1 MKKSISFLSV
11 LMLLVLCAC
20 NSATTITPDSESVG
34 FTIDGGEQ
42 YVNVTADGSWS
53 VADCPGWVKTDAGE
67 GVLTIKTGRN
77 DTGALREGDIVLK
90 GKNVEARIHVTQAAK
105 CTHITPSSD
114 KVEFGK
120 DGGTQTV
127 NIDTD
132 GIPQVQASE
141 GFTATYANGVLT
153 VTAASNAVGA
163 RRGEIKLTCEDQ
175 SVTIFAS
182 QKGNVC
188 KTCGG
193 SGKLTCPQCHGK
205 GWYPIEAAGG
215 AAACERCGGR
225 WNGFTDDSSDWRD
238 GTGRIKCPDCGGTGF
253 GD

>member
-1 MKKSISFLSV
+1 MKKFLSLLSVVALMMLNACDSATVVTPSTDQVSFL
-11 LMLLVLCAC
+11 
-20 NSATTITPDSESVG
+20 
-34 FTIDGGEQ
+34 IDGGEQ
-42 YVNVTADGSWS
+42 VVDISSDGRWS
-53 VADCPGWVKTDAGE
+53 VGNCPDWVKTDVQDGRL
-67 GVLTIKTGRN
+67 VIKTGHN
-77 DTGALREGDIVLK
+77 DSGALRQGDIVLT
-90 GKNVEARIHVTQAAK
+90 GKNVSSIIHVTQAAK
-105 CTHITPSSD
+105 CIHITPSSD